1 MAARERLD
9 MPREVIGIFQDAG
22 ALEAAI
28 DEILSAGFDRADL
41 SFLAS
46 EEAVEAKLGHRY
58 RRTDDL
64 ADDPAAPRVAYVST
78 EAVGDAE
85 GALIGGLFY
94 IGAAVA
100 SGAVV
105 ASGGTLAAVIAA
117 AALAGGG
124 GGVIGSLLAN
134 RVGRHHA
141 NYLHEQLDRGGLLLW
156 VDTSNSAREQ
166 VVLEI
171 LRKHSAQCVH
181 IHGRSIEPSPAS

>member
-1 MAARERLD
+1 MTTPESLD
-9 MPREVIGIFQDAG
+9 APSEVVGVFGDAD

-28 DEILSAGFDRADL
+28 DELLSAGFNRADL

-46 EEAVEAKLGHRY
+46 EQVVEAKLGHRY
-58 RRTDDL
+58 RRSETL

-105 ASGGTLAAVIAA
+105 ASGGTLAAIITA

-124 GGVIGSLLAN
+124 GGLIGSLLAH

-141 NYLHEQLDRGGLLLW
+141 HYLHEQLDRGGLLLW
-156 VDTSNSAREQ
+156 VDTPRPSREQ
-166 VVLEI
+166 VALEI
-171 LRKHSAQCVH
+171 LRRYSAQGVH
-181 IHGRSIEPSPAS
+181 NRGRAIEPSPAS